1 MLSENEW
8 NLLKQVLYSSSASK
22 FDTAKEFVKVYD
34 LKPKRLSEFILE
46 ELVITYRNY
55 FAMTKNSKIVQTLST
70 KITKIWFN
78 MLYYKLDYN
87 PGLTLIKT
95 PQIILD
101 PMNDKEFAKLIK
113 IFDNEINLFGMRMLE
128 RSRSLLND
136 GAAKSSDDCSLLTE
150 LLIRSH
156 NCFILSCSMEGISNV
171 LETCKLVAIKLEKA
185 GEFNIMVYF

>member
-1 MLSENEW
+1 M
-8 NLLKQVLYSSSASK
+8 
-22 FDTAKEFVKVYD
+22 
-34 LKPKRLSEFILE
+34 
-46 ELVITYRNY
+46 
-55 FAMTKNSKIVQTLST
+55 
-70 KITKIWFN
+70 
-78 MLYYKLDYN
+78 
-87 PGLTLIKT
+87 TLIKT

-136 GAAKSSDDCSLLTE
+136 GTAKSSDDCSLLTE

-185 GEFNIMVYF
+185 GEFNIMVCFFLKVYFELLKFYRFIISKDSTIDRNCTLQRDDLYYGLFME